1 MIKKASQKEWTFTT
15 TSNFKVAYIIMVCL
29 KSDIYYMSNAL
40 LAIFLLINKSIILN
54 KWLRLN
60 LIKNWYLKFVMK
72 LL

>member
-1 MIKKASQKEWTFTT
+1 MTDQKEWTFTT

-29 KSDIYYMSNAL
+29 KSDIYYMSNSL
-40 LAIFLLINKSIILN
+40 LATLLLIDKSIILN

-60 LIKNWYLKFVMK
+60 FIKNWYLKFVVK